1 MTLKEHI
8 NMTLE
13 EQQRKEKERKD
24 LDARL
29 SPFKTWDIVA
39 DVKWELIWVFK
50 NVAYHWWNPD
60 VDYLWNFIFAEFKR
74 AISKQWW
81 TDWRVINAPCGDD
94 DTYIDRRES
103 DLTEN
108 YGLATPEQIALFK
121 TLMAK
126 EENSKLRDKERRRL
140 RMKKKRKTRKW

>member
-13 EQQRKEKERKD
+13 EQQRKEQERKD

-50 NVAYHWWNPD
+50 NVAYHWWNPV

-94 DTYIDRRES
+94 DTYIDRREN

-108 YGLATPEQIALFK
+108 YEFASPEQIALFK

-126 EENSKLRDKERRRL
+126 VEKSKLRDKEKRKL

>member
-1 MTLKEHI
+1 MT
-8 NMTLE
+8 
-13 EQQRKEKERKD
+13 EQERTNLDRNLSRPFQR
-24 LDARL
+24 
-29 SPFKTWDIVA
+29 WDIIA
-39 DVKWELIWVFK
+39 DVKGELIWVFK
-50 NVAYHWWNPD
+50 NIAYHWWNPD
-60 VDYLWNFIFAEFKR
+60 VDYFWNFIFAEFKK

-108 YGLATPEQIALFK
+108 YKFATNEQIELFN

-126 EENSKLRDKERRRL
+126 ENNE
-140 RMKKKRKTRKW
+140 